1 MSRQARLGLVVI
13 AGLVTFVGAL
23 FLLANRT
30 FLFTPTFS
38 VRAEFTKVGGL
49 LPGAT
54 VFYNGISVGRV
65 EEVRLPGAPGRPI
78 EVHMRVRDDA
88 RHLIREDSRAVIQ
101 TDGLVGNV
109 IVALT
114 DGSPQRPPVSENG
127 RLRGVDPFDFS
138 QVSDRLNTSV
148 TRFDSVS
155 IVLTGMMQDVRSGE
169 GTLGRFLYDDQLYN
183 ETVLTATEM
192 RSAMQQLMVRAD
204 ALVAV
209 ADQASR
215 GVNDIIGQ
223 VAYGDGTIGR
233 FLRDDSMYVAL
244 LGASD
249 QFATISTDLQGI
261 TERFETAAGW
271 ASIGAFRFAEN
282 MEALK
287 HNFLFK
293 PYFEER
299 GYLEMAPFEVRERA
313 LAETYQDLEEWERRL
328 YRQQMELM
336 RVRGELEGRGV
347 ELPPLPPELLP
358 AAPPAAPPPAGRPP
372 AATTTTGTAPTR
384 PGGGTP

>member
-13 AGLVTFVGAL
+13 AGLVTFLGAL
-23 FLLANRT
+23 FLLANRSFLLTDT
-30 FLFTPTFS
+30 FT
-38 VRAEFTKVGGL
+38 VRAEFNKVGGL

-54 VFYNGISVGRV
+54 VYFNGISVGRV
-65 EEVRLPGAPGRPI
+65 EDVRLPSAPGRPI
-78 EVHMRVRDDA
+78 EVLLLVRADA

-114 DGSPQRPPVSENG
+114 DGSASRPVVSENG
-127 RLRGVDPFDFS
+127 TIRGVDPFDFT
-138 QVSDRLNTSV
+138 QVSERLNTSV
-148 TRFDSVS
+148 SRFDSVTV
-155 IVLTGMMQDVRSGE
+155 VLTGIMTDVRSGE
-169 GTLGRFLYDDQLYN
+169 GSLGRFLYDDALYD
-183 ETVLTATEM
+183 ESVLTATEM
-192 RSAMQQLMVRAD
+192 RMAMRGLMQRAD

-209 ADQASR
+209 ADEASR

-223 VAYGDGTIGR
+223 VAYGDGTLGR
-233 FLRDDSMYVAL
+233 ILRDDSMYVAL
-244 LGASD
+244 LDAST
-249 QFATISTDLQGI
+249 QFATISGDLRGI
-261 TERFETAAGW
+261 TDRFETAAGW

-313 LAETYQDLEEWERRL
+313 LAETYHELEEWERQL
-328 YRQQMELM
+328 YRQQQELM

-347 ELPPLPPELLP
+347 TLPPLPPERT
-358 AAPPAAPPPAGRPP
+358 APPAGATPP
-372 AATTTTGTAPTR
+372 TGTVPTS
-384 PGGGTP
+384 GGTR